1 MDMLMRLYAGYG
13 RRLIVISVML
23 CLQQREQ
30 AFLVRRSRNRDRWP
44 TFRPTDLWNS
54 LSSSKS
60 YMKVT
65 VKCCT
70 CEFTSV
76 MPRRYSALSVS
87 PAFASQVAVPSTSW
101 LQNLSAFP
109 SFVLGALWFENFV
122 PISMP
127 TCFSSMAD
135 HTMSASI
142 IWRKKNQKTYAET
155 AHDGNKVPTWMLL
168 VRWTK
173 ESVTSTTTANRS
185 PLMTIDPR
193 RSRSQ

>member
-1 MDMLMRLYAGYG
+1 
-13 RRLIVISVML
+13 
-23 CLQQREQ
+23 
-30 AFLVRRSRNRDRWP
+30 
-44 TFRPTDLWNS
+44 
-54 LSSSKS
+54 
-60 YMKVT
+60 MKVA

-87 PAFASQVAVPSTSW
+87 PAFASQVAVPSASW

-109 SFVLGALWFENFV
+109 SFVLGALWFEDFV

-127 TCFSSMAD
+127 TCSSSMAD

-142 IWRKKNQKTYAET
+142 IWRKKNHKTYAET

-173 ESVTSTTTANRS
+173 ESVTSTTAANRS
-185 PLMTIDPR
+185 SVMTIDPR
-193 RSRSQ
+193 RSRNQDVFTTPGEVHHMY